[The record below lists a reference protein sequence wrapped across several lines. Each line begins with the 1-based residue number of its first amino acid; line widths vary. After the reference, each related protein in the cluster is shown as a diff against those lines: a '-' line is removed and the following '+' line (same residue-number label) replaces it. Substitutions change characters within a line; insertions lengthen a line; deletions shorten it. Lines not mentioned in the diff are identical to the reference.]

1 MTDRMLTK
9 PKYEI
14 QYFVFSPDD
23 DNPTPRPLQI
33 SAKDVGYEIDEMELA
48 EELTAPLP
56 ISFPT
61 PDPSEVDPDNFE
73 IIYQWFLA

>member
-9 PKYEI
+9 SKYEI

-33 SAKDVGYEIDEMELA
+33 SAKDFGYEIDELE
-48 EELTAPLP
+48 LP